1 MRLPELIV
9 AGAPKCGTTSLF
21 DWLTAHPM
29 VWGTPEKEVR
39 FFLDEGYP
47 LQRRVGPG
55 VGYDEASYAEKFC
68 AAPRDAVVLVD
79 ATPDYL
85 YQVAAL
91 QHVPRLTSQPSVIFV
106 LRNPAARLR
115 SMFEFAQNNMASID
129 GTIDF
134 PGFVDDIAQG
144 RVSAGVDPHVAAAA
158 EHSRYSKFLADW
170 HRLLPP
176 SQLLVIIF
184 EEMVARPRDAVRA
197 ILGRFDMDLA
207 LYDRYEFPSRNQTV
221 AIRLRRLHRVKRAVV
236 QALPS
241 LRRATTLRSLYSAMN
256 KRVIESE
263 RGPDKALSNRAA
275 AFLDELVRS
284 EHEWLA
290 NECGVRTPWL
300 KGSYRAALP

>member
-1 MRLPELIV
+1 MRLPELII

-39 FFLDEGYP
+39 FFLDDGYP
-47 LQRRVGPG
+47 LQRRASPG
-55 VGYDEASYAEKFC
+55 LGYDEASYAERFC
-68 AAPRDAVVLVD
+68 AAPRDAVVVVD
-79 ATPDYL
+79 ATPDYF

-91 QHVPRLTSQPSVIFV
+91 QHIPRLTSQPSVIFV

-115 SMFEFAQNNMASID
+115 SMFQFAQNNMASID
-129 GTIDF
+129 STLDF
-134 PGFVDDIAQG
+134 PGFVDDIARG
-144 RVSAGVDPHVAAAA
+144 RVSAGVDPLVAAAA

-170 HRLLPP
+170 RRFLPP
-176 SQLLVIIF
+176 SRMLVIIF

-207 LYDRYEFPSRNQTV
+207 FYDRYGFPSRNRTV
-221 AIRLRRLHRVKRAVV
+221 AIRSKGLHRFKRAVV

-241 LRRATTLRSLYSAMN
+241 LRHATTLRSIYSAMN

-263 RGPDKALSNRAA
+263 RGPDKALPKRAA

-284 EHEWLA
+284 EHDWLA
-290 NECGVRTPWL
+290 NECGVHTPWPND
-300 KGSYRAALP
+300 SV